1 MSSAQ
6 LGEALLN
13 IAEDPGLTEAFTA
26 AGGLDAKICFLREQ
40 GYAVDSSDFKELA
53 QAVAEAKTN
62 GPLGGLCDEDLAAA
76 QGGFFADIAGASI
89 GLGLG
94 AFFGGIAG
102 AGLGL
107 QVGKRLGDVIDEAIG
122 SVVKDKTYDK
132 LNKIFTAW

>member
-26 AGGLDAKICFLREQ
+26 ADGLDAKICLLREQ
-40 GYAVDSSDFKELA
+40 GYTVDSSDFKELA

-62 GPLGGLCDEDLAAA
+62 GHLSALSDEDLAAA

-94 AFFGGIAG
+94 AFFGGLAG
-102 AGLGL
+102 AGLGI
-107 QVGKRLGDVIDEAIG
+107 QVGKTLGNVIDEAIG
-122 SVVKDKTYDK
+122 SVIKDKTYDK